1 MDIGSKLWSLRADR
15 LIVVML
21 VTVMLAL
28 PLSVLAAGDNVL
40 QPDVAVTE
48 EVQEVNA
55 PGTSST
61 VTFLNELG
69 SMPGLLAVSSAVA
82 ATLLYAGRRRDALF
96 AMLPVATAQL
106 ANISL
111 KLLFSSPRPTTDLVS
126 VTDPSGGLGFPSG
139 HTMTTVVVAGSL
151 AFLVLRGVDCR
162 WRRALVIGSAI
173 VVALGMGFSRI
184 YVGAHWPS
192 DVLGAYLWGIAF
204 TALMIMAYQA
214 SRLYSTNLFA
224 R

>member
-1 MDIGSKLWSLRADR
+1 METESFGWAPRFNR
-15 LIVVML
+15 LL
-21 VTVMLAL
+21 VALLFPLLLAL

-40 QPDVAVTE
+40 EPDVAVTH

-55 PGTSST
+55 PGTSPM

-69 SMPGLLAVSSAVA
+69 SITGLLAVSSAVA

-96 AMLPVATAQL
+96 AMIPVATAQL
-106 ANISL
+106 ANFSL
-111 KLLFSSPRPTTDLVS
+111 KYLFSSPRPTTDLVA
-126 VTDPSGGLGFPSG
+126 VTDPSHGFGFPSG
-139 HTMTTVVVAGSL
+139 HTMTTVVVAGSI
-151 AFLVLRGVDCR
+151 AFILLRGVDCR
-162 WRRALVIGSAI
+162 WRRALIIGTATAI
-173 VVALGMGFSRI
+173 ALGMGFSRV

-204 TALMIMAYQA
+204 TALMIIAYQA
-214 SRLYSTNLFA
+214 NRLYPTNLFA